1 MDAGVLPET
10 WMMSMPHTGMGL
22 LLPILI
28 LVSILGLVTAIILLR
43 KEDRK

>member
-1 MDAGVLPET
+1 
-10 WMMSMPHTGMGL
+10 MMSMPHTGMGL